1 MSKIKVDLPHIT
13 KILKKQEIKNF
24 KDKIDE
30 LYKRISSVIVIL
42 QIKHYDNTIENKHF
56 LQSQNCKQ

>member
-42 QIKHYDNTIENKHF
+42 QIKHYDNTKENKHF
-56 LQSQNCKQ
+56 L